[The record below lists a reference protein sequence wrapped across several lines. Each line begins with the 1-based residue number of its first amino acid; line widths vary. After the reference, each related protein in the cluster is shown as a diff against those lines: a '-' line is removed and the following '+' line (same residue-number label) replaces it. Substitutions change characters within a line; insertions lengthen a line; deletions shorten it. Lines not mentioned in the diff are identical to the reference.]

1 MIYNAEDILNAREQR
16 AEFQDKLIK
25 KYNNTLVMIRV
36 NYPGVNKNNYVTQ
49 GIINIINKEVLN
61 TFTNEVLY
69 KVLRET
75 AEGPI
80 ATIVVDRSP
89 EDVKRN
95 TMIIEDNHSLGRF
108 IDIDVYNSKGK
119 SLSRTKFGYSM
130 RKCYLCDAPAQ
141 ECVRAMKH
149 KQNDIIEYIDK
160 KYKAYKFWESE
171 YDKNI

>member
-1 MIYNAEDILNAREQR
+1 MRYNAEDILNAREQR
-16 AEFQDKLIK
+16 VEFQEKLIK

-49 GIINIINKEVLN
+49 GISNVINKEVLN
-61 TFTNEVLY
+61 IFTDAVLY

-80 ATIVVDRSP
+80 ATIVVDMMP
-89 EDVKRN
+89 EDVKKN
-95 TMIIEDNHSLGRF
+95 VMIIEDNHSLGRF
-108 IDIDVYNSKGK
+108 VDIDVYNLKGK
-119 SLSRTKFGYSM
+119 SLSRTQFGYSM

-149 KQNDIIEYIDK
+149 KQNDIIEYIDN
-160 KYKAYKFWESE
+160 KYNEFLER
-171 YDKNI
+171 